1 MINEANVKRLS
12 GTVTEAL
19 NGRCTVLSENGAI
32 DCAVRGVFRKESLFP
47 KAGDRVLFEITDKD
61 EGNITAVLK
70 RKNEFIRPA
79 VSNVDVMFIVSSVSS
94 PAPNLENIDK
104 MTAICEYSGV
114 TPVIVFTKGDLA
126 SADDYVNIY
135 NAAGYKTL
143 VLSNANDDGIEEIK
157 KLVDGNI
164 VVFTGHSGVGKS
176 TLINRICPEANSE
189 VGELSEKLSRGKNTT
204 RRATLFKCGSGF
216 VADTPGFSSLDL
228 TMCIKA
234 EKEDIKDY
242 FPEIAEKE
250 GNCKFANC
258 LHIPNSKGCAVCEAV
273 SCGEITGSRYN
284 SYLKFYQLF
293 KDKMKY

>member
-1 MINEANVKRLS
+1 MTETNVKAVR

-19 NGRCTVLSENGAI
+19 NGRCTVLSKEGVV

-47 KAGDRVLFEITDKD
+47 KAGDKVEFEFTDNN
-61 EGNITAVLK
+61 EGNITAVLP
-70 RKNEFIRPA
+70 RKNEFIRPS

-114 TPVIVFTKGDLA
+114 TPIIVFTKSDLA
-126 SADDYVNIY
+126 SASEFERIY
-135 NAAGYKTL
+135 ALAGYKT
-143 VLSNANDDGIEEIK
+143 VTVSNESEKGIEEIK
-157 KLVDGNI
+157 EILNGKI
-164 VVFTGHSGVGKS
+164 AVFTGYSGVGKS
-176 TLINRICPEANSE
+176 SLINRICPEANSE
-189 VGELSEKLSRGKNTT
+189 VGDLSEKISRGKNTT
-204 RRATLFKCGSGF
+204 RRATLFKCQNGF

-250 GNCKFANC
+250 GSCKFANC
-258 LHIPNSKGCAVCEAV
+258 LHLPKSKGCAVCEAV
-273 SCGEITGSRYN
+273 LHGEIPESRYN
-284 SYLKFYQLF
+284 SYLRFYELF